1 MVMRAADE
9 ARFGAGGAQNLPAP
23 LNRPNVL
30 SEERQNVEDSGRI
43 VMPRVSLILLTT
55 LLACS
60 GGLASAQVSDDVVKI
75 GVLTDLSGPAATATG
90 QGSVAAA
97 QMAVEDFGGKVLG
110 KPIQVISADHQIKPD
125 IAAGIAR
132 QWYDRDQVDL
142 IVDVPVSAVGLA
154 VQNVANDRKK
164 LFITHSTGT
173 ADFHGKFCSPY
184 AIQWVF
190 DTRAL
195 AVGTAQ
201 EVTKRGG
208 DTWFFLTADYAFGH
222 ALERDATQVIGQNGG
237 KVLGSVSHPFATP
250 DLSSFILQAQASK
263 AKIIGI
269 ASGPP
274 DNVNAI
280 KLGGEFGVFQAGQQ
294 MAGLLVLIT
303 DVNALG
309 LKAAQGLLLTTSFYW
324 DMDEQTRDWSKRF
337 FAKINRMPTMWQAGV
352 YSSVMNYLNAVK
364 ASGTDDPLKV
374 AAKMRETPIQDFF
387 ARNGHLRED
396 NLMVHDLILVQ
407 VKSPEESKYPW
418 DYYKILTH
426 IAGEQAFGPPN
437 PACPLVK

>member
-1 MVMRAADE
+1 MVPRMADRA
-9 ARFGAGGAQNLPAP
+9 RLGGNPQKET
-23 LNRPNVL
+23 VG
-30 SEERQNVEDSGRI
+30 GRI
-43 VMPRVSLILLTT
+43 VMQRFWLVLFAALF
-55 LLACS
+55 AVS
-60 GGLASAQVSDDVVKI
+60 GGAVKAQISDDVVKI

-90 QGSVAAA
+90 PGSVAAA
-97 QMAVEDFGGKVLG
+97 QMAVEDFGGTVLG

-125 IAAGIAR
+125 VAVGIAR

-154 VQNVANDRKK
+154 VQNVANERKK
-164 LFITHSTGT
+164 LLIVHSTGT
-173 ADFHGKFCSPY
+173 ADFHGKFCTPY

-190 DTRAL
+190 DTHAL

-208 DTWFFLTADYAFGH
+208 STWFFLTADYAFGH
-222 ALERDATQVIGQNGG
+222 ALERDASQVVTANGG

-263 AKIIGI
+263 AKIIGL

-280 KLGGEFGVFQAGQQ
+280 KLGGEFGIFQGGQQ

-303 DVNALG
+303 DVHALG

-324 DMDEQTRDWSKRF
+324 DADEQTRAWSKRF

-352 YSSVMNYLNAVK
+352 YSSIIAYLNAIK
-364 ASGTDDPLKV
+364 ATGTDDPLKV
-374 AAKMRETPIQDFF
+374 TAKMRETPVNDFF
-387 ARNGHLRED
+387 AHNGHLRAD
-396 NLMVHDLILVQ
+396 NLMVHDLMLVQ
-407 VKSPEESKYPW
+407 VKKPQESKYPW
-418 DYYKILTH
+418 DYYQILTH
-426 IAGEQAFGPPN
+426 IPGEQAFGPPN
-437 PACPLVK
+437 PACPLVKQ

>member
-1 MVMRAADE
+1 MQRTKLV
-9 ARFGAGGAQNLPAP
+9 
-23 LNRPNVL
+23 
-30 SEERQNVEDSGRI
+30 
-43 VMPRVSLILLTT
+43 
-55 LLACS
+55 LLATLFALSS
-60 GGLASAQVSDDVVKI
+60 GIARAQISDDVVKI

-90 QGSVAAA
+90 PGSVAAA

-125 IAAGIAR
+125 LAAGIAR

-154 VQNVANDRKK
+154 VQNVANERKK

-173 ADFHGKFCSPY
+173 ADFHGKFCNPY
-184 AIQWVF
+184 AVQWVF
-190 DTRAL
+190 DTHAL

-208 DTWFFLTADYAFGH
+208 NSWFFLTADYAFGH
-222 ALERDATQVIGQNGG
+222 ALERDASQVIIQNGG
-237 KVLGSVSHPFATP
+237 KVLGSVAHPFATP

-280 KLGGEFGVFQAGQQ
+280 KLGGEFGIFQGGQQ

-303 DVNALG
+303 DINALG

-324 DMDEQTRDWSKRF
+324 DMDDQTRAWSKRF
-337 FAKINRMPTMWQAGV
+337 FARVERMPTMWQAGV
-352 YSSVMNYLNAVK
+352 YSSIMNYLNAIK
-364 ASGTDDPLKV
+364 ATGTDDPLKV
-374 AAKMRETPIQDFF
+374 TAKMREAPIQDFF
-387 ARNGHLRED
+387 ARNGKLRDD
-396 NLMVHDLILVQ
+396 NLMVHDLVLVE
-407 VKSPEESKYPW
+407 VKTPEESKYPW
-418 DYYKILTH
+418 DFYKILTH
-426 IAGEQAFGPPN
+426 IPGDQAFGPPN
-437 PACPLVK
+437 PACSLVKR

>member
-1 MVMRAADE
+1 VW
-9 ARFGAGGAQNLPAP
+9 
-23 LNRPNVL
+23 
-30 SEERQNVEDSGRI
+30 
-43 VMPRVSLILLTT
+43 
-55 LLACS
+55 LA
-60 GGLASAQVSDDVVKI
+60 GLAIPIAFSINVARAQVSDDVVKI

-110 KPIQVISADHQIKPD
+110 KPITVISADHQIKPD
-125 IAAGIAR
+125 VAAGIAR
-132 QWYDRDQVDL
+132 QWYDTDQVDL

-154 VQNVANDRKK
+154 VQQVANERKK

-184 AIQWVF
+184 TMQWVF
-190 DTRAL
+190 DTHAL

-201 EVTKRGG
+201 EVVKRGG

-222 ALERDATQVIGQNGG
+222 SLERDATQVIVQNGG
-237 KVLGSVSHPFATP
+237 KVVGSVAHPFATP

-263 AKIIGI
+263 AKIIGL

-280 KLGGEFGVFQAGQQ
+280 KLGGEFGVFAGGQQ

-303 DVNALG
+303 DVHALG

-324 DMDEQTRDWSKRF
+324 DMDDKTREWSKRF
-337 FAKINRMPTMWQAGV
+337 FAKIGRMPTMWQAGV
-352 YSSVMNYLNAVK
+352 YSSVIHYLKAVQ
-364 ASGTDDPLKV
+364 ATGTDDPLKV
-374 AAKMRETPIQDFF
+374 AAKMREMPVDDFF

-396 NLMVHDLILVQ
+396 GLMVHDLMLVQ
-407 VKSPEESKYPW
+407 VKRPEESKYPW
-418 DYYKILTH
+418 DYYTILAH
-426 IAGEQAFGPPN
+426 IPGEQAFGPPN
-437 PACPLVK
+437 PACPLVKG

>member
-1 MVMRAADE
+1 M
-9 ARFGAGGAQNLPAP
+9 Q
-23 LNRPNVL
+23 RPRLV
-30 SEERQNVEDSGRI
+30 
-43 VMPRVSLILLTT
+43 LLTI
-55 LLACS
+55 LFVGIS
-60 GGLASAQVSDDVVKI
+60 GLANAQVSDDVVKI

-90 QGSVAAA
+90 PGSVAAA
-97 QMAVEDFGGKVLG
+97 QMAAEDFGSTVLG

-125 IAAGIAR
+125 VAAGIAR

-154 VQNVANDRKK
+154 VQNVANEHKK
-164 LFITHSTGT
+164 LFITNSTGT

-184 AIQWVF
+184 AIQWAF
-190 DTRAL
+190 DTHAL

-208 DTWFFLTADYAFGH
+208 NSWFFLTADYAFGH
-222 ALERDATQVIGQNGG
+222 ALERDAAKVVIDNGG
-237 KVLGSVSHPFATP
+237 KVLGSASHPFATP

-263 AKIIGI
+263 AKIIGL

-274 DNVNAI
+274 DSVNAI
-280 KLGGEFGVFQAGQQ
+280 KLGGEFGIFQGGQR

-324 DMDEQTRDWSKRF
+324 DMDEQTRAWSKRF

-352 YSSVMNYLNAVK
+352 YSSIMAYLNAIK
-364 ASGTDDPLKV
+364 AAGTDGPLKV
-374 AAKMRETPIQDFF
+374 AAKMRETPVHDFF
-387 ARNGHLRED
+387 ARNGHLRAD
-396 NLMVHDLILVQ
+396 NLMVHDLILAQ
-407 VKSPEESKYPW
+407 VKTPPESKYPW
-418 DYYKILTH
+418 DYYKILTR
-426 IAGEQAFGPPN
+426 IPGEQAFGPPN
-437 PACPLVK
+437 PACPMVKQ

>member
-1 MVMRAADE
+1 M
-9 ARFGAGGAQNLPAP
+9 QP
-23 LNRPNVL
+23 LRLV
-30 SEERQNVEDSGRI
+30 
-43 VMPRVSLILLTT
+43 LLTA
-55 LLACS
+55 LLACP
-60 GGLASAQVSDDVVKI
+60 GGFASAQVSDDVVKI

-90 QGSVAAA
+90 PGSVAAA
-97 QMAVEDFGGKVLG
+97 QMAVDDFGGKVLG

-222 ALERDATQVIGQNGG
+222 ALERDASAVIVQNGG

-280 KLGGEFGVFQAGQQ
+280 KLGGEFGIFQGGQQ

-324 DMDEQTRDWSKRF
+324 DMDEQTREWSNRY

-352 YSSVMNYLNAVK
+352 YSSVMNYLNAIK

-407 VKSPEESKYPW
+407 VKTPEESKYPW
-418 DYYKILTH
+418 DYYKMLTH
-426 IAGEQAFGPPN
+426 IPGEQAFGPPN
-437 PACPLVK
+437 PACPLVKG

>member
-1 MVMRAADE
+1 MHRLRLV
-9 ARFGAGGAQNLPAP
+9 
-23 LNRPNVL
+23 
-30 SEERQNVEDSGRI
+30 
-43 VMPRVSLILLTT
+43 LLTT
-55 LLACS
+55 FFAGVS
-60 GGLASAQVSDDVVKI
+60 GFANAQVSDDVVKI

-97 QMAVEDFGGKVLG
+97 QMAAEDFGGTVLG

-125 IAAGIAR
+125 VAAGIAR
-132 QWYDRDQVDL
+132 EWYDRDKVDL

-154 VQNVANDRKK
+154 VQNVANERKK

-190 DTRAL
+190 DTHAL

-208 DTWFFLTADYAFGH
+208 NSWFFLTADYAFGH
-222 ALERDATQVIGQNGG
+222 ALERDAAKVVVDNGG

-263 AKIIGI
+263 AKIIGL

-280 KLGGEFGVFQAGQQ
+280 KLGGEFGIFQGGQQ

-324 DMDEQTRDWSKRF
+324 DMDDQTRDWSKRF

-352 YSSVMNYLNAVK
+352 YSSVTAYLNAIK
-364 ASGTDDPLKV
+364 AAGTDDPLKV
-374 AAKMRETPIQDFF
+374 TAKMRETPVHDFF
-387 ARNGHLRED
+387 ARNGHLRAD
-396 NLMVHDLILVQ
+396 NLMVHDLFLAQ
-407 VKSPEESKYPW
+407 VKTPAESKYPW
-418 DYYKILTH
+418 DYYKILTR
-426 IAGEQAFGPPN
+426 IPGEQAFGPPN
-437 PACPLVK
+437 PACSMVKQ